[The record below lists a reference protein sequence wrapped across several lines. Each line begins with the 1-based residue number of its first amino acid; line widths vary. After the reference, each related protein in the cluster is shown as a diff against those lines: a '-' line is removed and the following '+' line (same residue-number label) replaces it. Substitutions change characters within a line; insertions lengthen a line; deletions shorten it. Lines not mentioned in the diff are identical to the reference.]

1 MLYILTA
8 ELNGTDRVYV
18 SSRNP
23 DTNDYEDVLV
33 NSFITTLGNKK
44 ISAEI
49 AANVIRNILVEGGCE
64 CQMM

>member
-23 DTNDYEDVLV
+23 DTNDYEDVLA
-33 NSFITTLGNKK
+33 NSFIVALTSIKNTP
-44 ISAEI
+44 
-49 AANVIRNILVEGGCE
+49 
-64 CQMM
+64 